1 MDIRCLLGLSKYGGF
16 RPQICQFWG
25 AHCSFQFFAAVCDI
39 LHPAS
44 PQRSSYRIGRGLS
57 EHGVPHPVVYH
68 HIAINVPNMVHPPF
82 SGIYTQNWFC
92 NLLIISYP
100 PLYHHF
106 PPFNPHFHGKT
117 TLNHH
122 ISCIYPHVIPIY
134 RSFSH
139 DIFLINPLLWP
150 KTRFS
155 KAKDVLG
162 CSADVAW
169 LTAVVGSLLRL
180 FPSEQ
185 RVALIL
191 KCACRRLDWGAC
203 VRLADRG
210 LEDDLW

>member
-1 MDIRCLLGLSKYGGF
+1 MSILGSTLFVSVFCSCLRHL
-16 RPQICQFWG
+16 
-25 AHCSFQFFAAVCDI
+25 
-39 LHPAS
+39 AS
-44 PQRSSYRIGRGLS
+44 SQPPKVKLPHRQRSVWTWGTQTC
-57 EHGVPHPVVYH
+57 HPVVYH

-106 PPFNPHFHGKT
+106 PPFNPNFHGKT